1 MSHHTSKVNE
11 GNVQS
16 TGGDID
22 TSSPEVDAAIQ
33 AVRTPGSE
41 TRWAV
46 LGYEG
51 NTGKL
56 KLVETGDGPLE
67 DLRDELSDGKI
78 HYAYW
83 RAVDSQAPKFVVCIP
98 TIPPTRPTFRDPLAL
113 HLA

>member
-56 KLVETGDGPLE
+56 KAICPPLCPNGSAIKLRLMCFGVCSWWKQVTGPW
-67 DLRDELSDGKI
+67 KI
-78 HYAYW
+78 
-83 RAVDSQAPKFVVCIP
+83 
-98 TIPPTRPTFRDPLAL
+98 
-113 HLA
+113 